1 MEANLALSVP
11 RSGSPPRTMNEKRT
25 VAKETRQLIQR
36 YFALEATEEFRPGK
50 TPIPL
55 SIPTYGW
62 QEVWEALESLLSTQV
77 TMGSKVRRFE
87 EMFAQYI
94 GVEHAVMVNSGSSA
108 NLLALSILTNP
119 VATTRLQPGDEV
131 ITPAVTWATT
141 IFPILNVGLVPV
153 LVDVDLD
160 GFNLL
165 PEELERAITPRTR
178 AIMLVHLLGNP
189 CEMRSV
195 LDIARRHKLL
205 VIEDACEAP
214 GAEYKGRKVGSLGD
228 LSTFSFF
235 FSHHISTIEGGM
247 LLTNNAEYAELARVL
262 RAFGWARNV
271 HDPRASAAEGPK
283 FDHRFLF
290 VNIGYNLRPTEI
302 QGGFGIHQLRRLEGY
317 IRLRREN
324 ARYWCRE
331 LAHFSDYLLLPC
343 ERKDTRHVWHGYP
356 VMIRSDAPFNRE
368 KLVAYL
374 EARGVETRPIMAGNI
389 DEQPALRLFPHQKVG
404 DLPNSRLIHRN
415 AFYFGNHHGIGREK
429 REAVVSYFRE
439 FVERGKGA

>member
-1 MEANLALSVP
+1 MQAIPALSVP
-11 RSGSPPRTMNEKRT
+11 GSDSAPRTMNDKRT

-36 YFALEATEEFRPGK
+36 YFALEAREEFRPGK

-119 VATTRLQPGDEV
+119 VVTTRLQPGDEV

-141 IFPILNVGLVPV
+141 VFPILNVGLVPV

-160 GFNLL
+160 SFNLL

-189 CEMRSV
+189 CDMGSI
-195 LDIARRHKLL
+195 LDTARRHRLL

-214 GAEYKGRKVGSLGD
+214 GAEFKGRKVGSLGD
-228 LSTFSFF
+228 LSTFSFY
-235 FSHHISTIEGGM
+235 FSHHISTVEGGM
-247 LLTNNAEYAELARVL
+247 LLTDNDEYAELARVL

-271 HDPRASAAEGPK
+271 HKPRASAAVGPGL
-283 FDHRFLF
+283 DHRYLF

-302 QGGFGIHQLRRLEGY
+302 QGGFGIRQLRRLEGY
-317 IRLRREN
+317 ISLRREN

-331 LAHFSDYLLLPC
+331 LARFSDYLLQPR
-343 ERKDTRHVWHGYP
+343 EREDTRHVWHGYP
-356 VMIRSDAPFNRE
+356 VLVRPDAPFNRE
-368 KLVAYL
+368 ELVAYL
-374 EARGVETRPIMAGNI
+374 EARGLETRPIMAGNI
-389 DEQPALRLFPHQKVG
+389 DEQPALRLFPYRRVG
-404 DLPNSRLIHRN
+404 DLRNSRLIHRN
-415 AFYFGNHHGIGREK
+415 AFFFGNHHGIGKEE

-439 FVERGKGA
+439 FVERRRGA